1 MEADVTEQITGLED
15 NITTKMNITTT
26 QKIENLDTKQT
37 EQDKDANAD
46 DNISIEEE
54 SPRDLCNDN
63 NRGCQFSLT
72 RFFVQLNQF
81 FLNKI

>member
-1 MEADVTEQITGLED
+1 MSQNRSQDWK
-15 NITTKMNITTT
+15 TTLPQTMNITTT

-46 DNISIEEE
+46 GNISIEEE

-72 RFFVQLNQF
+72 RFFVQIKQF
-81 FLNKI
+81 F